1 MTPINTAAD
10 YINKSK
16 INGDEILNDLDQETI
31 DMFGEL
37 DKYLIESADRS
48 IKLNV
53 TAAELEDVRP
63 ELLNVINIVNDMGD
77 NLEVENEVMNT
88 LGFKYPIGNYGRYCG
103 KGNKGGKPIDNLD
116 KACQAHD
123 RCFLGFKNKSTKNKE
138 CNQRFVRALLPIIQ
152 ANSELTK
159 KGAYARAAAYL
170 FTKHM

>member
-1 MTPINTAAD
+1 
-10 YINKSK
+10 
-16 INGDEILNDLDQETI
+16 
-31 DMFGEL
+31 
-37 DKYLIESADRS
+37 
-48 IKLNV
+48 
-53 TAAELEDVRP
+53 
-63 ELLNVINIVNDMGD
+63 
-77 NLEVENEVMNT
+77 MNT